1 MGEKPGS
8 YLDRLVV
15 DEQTVEGGES
25 LASTVGMVERDVGD
39 ATADATGS
47 VGDLNL
53 LDLAD

>member
-1 MGEKPGS
+1 MCS

-15 DEQTVEGGES
+15 DEQAVEGGES

-39 ATADATGS
+39 ATADTTGS